1 VNTGT
6 KTISIAEEAFQ
17 KNIIYSKWLWR
28 AAWSIE
34 IVAAGIGFATGI
46 VIAVGSRVFI
56 EANTA
61 SYPGGVWGNVI
72 LAGLPFFA
80 IAIVELMKIPM
91 AMGFYFSRR
100 ILWKIVFL
108 IALCALSVLTFE
120 TIINGLERNQSQ
132 QAAKTQNEI
141 NEKDILDKTLKN
153 QIIILDEINA
163 LTTEN
168 INKTY
173 QETEAAAIK
182 KRDGDLA
189 SSNNEIS
196 RDENRI
202 NTLKEEA
209 IAKRIAL
216 LEGTEGREKQKEN
229 LIASKKNNQDQADKQ
244 IKDLRDLERDEIA
257 QEERSAAAQISS
269 EKDIIAGLRED
280 KKIKQEEL
288 ANAGIFAN
296 KSAIQSEIDAIQ
308 KSIEESQQRTRNIQD
323 RSRTKEAEIRASYEQ
338 EINTIRSNLNT
349 NNDAIDAQIAAINKQ
364 INELVDTSEEA
375 LTLTIE
381 SYDQQLGN
389 ASNKR
394 ITRSTQIDK
403 QYDAT
408 ISQANGR
415 RDLALTEFERRQGR
429 IPGLEFKIEELRED
443 ITDVEKKINE
453 ATGGF
458 QMRRFAS
465 VIYGVPPA
473 RVTPDQVGLVTRIWL
488 ISVSLIVSLIG
499 TILALASF
507 VLADREVFTPKNIT
521 KKPIRSSLRRL
532 ILSRRKFYQKNNE
545 TRFANFL
552 RASTEFLSAAKER
565 LLRPKIKYFE
575 RPVEKIVTVT
585 KEVPVDKVVYKEVP
599 KEIIKKEM
607 VYVPFY
613 SIEGGTVDL
622 TGEIEDLTDP
632 EEIKQKIKQA
642 VDKYQTKKKDTSKK

>member
-1 VNTGT
+1 MPQIGWFE
-6 KTISIAEEAFQ
+6 IL
-17 KNIIYSKWLWR
+17 II
-28 AAWSIE
+28 
-34 IVAAGIGFATGI
+34 
-46 VIAVGSRVFI
+46 
-56 EANTA
+56 
-61 SYPGGVWGNVI
+61 VI
-72 LAGLPFFA
+72 LAVLIIGPKDFP
-80 IAIVELMKIPM
+80 IVL
-91 AMGFYFSRR
+91 
-100 ILWKIVFL
+100 
-108 IALCALSVLTFE
+108 
-120 TIINGLERNQSQ
+120 
-132 QAAKTQNEI
+132 
-141 NEKDILDKTLKN
+141 
-153 QIIILDEINA
+153 
-163 LTTEN
+163 
-168 INKTY
+168 
-173 QETEAAAIK
+173 
-182 KRDGDLA
+182 
-189 SSNNEIS
+189 
-196 RDENRI
+196 
-202 NTLKEEA
+202 
-209 IAKRIAL
+209 
-216 LEGTEGREKQKEN
+216 
-229 LIASKKNNQDQADKQ
+229 
-244 IKDLRDLERDEIA
+244 
-257 QEERSAAAQISS
+257 
-269 EKDIIAGLRED
+269 
-280 KKIKQEEL
+280 KKIGGWMGSIKRYF
-288 ANAGIFAN
+288 N
-296 KSAIQSEIDAIQ
+296 DIQ
-308 KSIEESQQRTRNIQD
+308 K
-323 RSRTKEAEIRASYEQ
+323 
-338 EINTIRSNLNT
+338 
-349 NNDAIDAQIAAINKQ
+349 
-364 INELVDTSEEA
+364 
-375 LTLTIE
+375 
-381 SYDQQLGN
+381 
-389 ASNKR
+389 
-394 ITRSTQIDK
+394 
-403 QYDAT
+403 
-408 ISQANGR
+408 
-415 RDLALTEFERRQGR
+415 
-429 IPGLEFKIEELRED
+429 D